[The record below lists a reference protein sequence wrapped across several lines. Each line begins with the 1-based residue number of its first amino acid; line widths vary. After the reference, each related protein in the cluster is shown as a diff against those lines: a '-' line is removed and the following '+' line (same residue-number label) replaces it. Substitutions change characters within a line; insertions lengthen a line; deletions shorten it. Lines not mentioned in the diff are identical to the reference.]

1 MNQTMP
7 TIPAE
12 ATQTSRI
19 PRLGW
24 GLVLASHLLLLPLPN
39 TFDSNLSVQL
49 FAILAAFVLS
59 ILLLG
64 GGLLLLIWR
73 YRPFFCRPG
82 GILLFVIIQTIGLAL
97 IGTPLAAD
105 APWLLHRLALI
116 GGVWALLAIPSVGL
130 TMVIYLWVQDR
141 SVPFFAVSMLI
152 LVWALVFLVRAIGP
166 AKLLAAIVAGSATQ
180 WLGALNGLW
189 CVLWWVVLLAPAGFL
204 LHTVRLLYQEWAGE
218 TIYHGGEE

>member
-73 YRPFFCRPG
+73 YRPFFAGRG
-82 GILLFVIIQTIGLAL
+82 AFFFSSSYK
-97 IGTPLAAD
+97 PLAW
-105 APWLLHRLALI
+105 P
-116 GGVWALLAIPSVGL
+116 
-130 TMVIYLWVQDR
+130 
-141 SVPFFAVSMLI
+141 
-152 LVWALVFLVRAIGP
+152 
-166 AKLLAAIVAGSATQ
+166 
-180 WLGALNGLW
+180 
-189 CVLWWVVLLAPAGFL
+189 
-204 LHTVRLLYQEWAGE
+204 
-218 TIYHGGEE
+218 

>member
-1 MNQTMP
+1 
-7 TIPAE
+7 
-12 ATQTSRI
+12 
-19 PRLGW
+19 
-24 GLVLASHLLLLPLPN
+24 
-39 TFDSNLSVQL
+39 
-49 FAILAAFVLS
+49 
-59 ILLLG
+59 
-64 GGLLLLIWR
+64 
-73 YRPFFCRPG
+73 
-82 GILLFVIIQTIGLAL
+82 
-97 IGTPLAAD
+97 
-105 APWLLHRLALI
+105 
-116 GGVWALLAIPSVGL
+116 
-130 TMVIYLWVQDR
+130 MVIYLWVQDR